1 MADIRATGDG
11 AGFRAATAWVTLR
24 EAREEFR
31 MATAAPTE
39 DMQRAA
45 ARFAYAVEAAR
56 SRLRDVNSEM
66 AVTQA
71 SWRGEASVRLGQ
83 AMSDWEQE
91 FDVILSRLAGL
102 LEATGGPMPR
112 PRRP

>member
-1 MADIRATGDG
+1 M
-11 AGFRAATAWVTLR
+11 
-24 EAREEFR
+24 
-31 MATAAPTE
+31 PTE

-45 ARFAYAVEAAR
+45 ACFAHALDGAR

-66 AVTQA
+66 AMVQA
-71 SWRGEASVRLGQ
+71 SWRGEASVRFGQ

-91 FDVILSRLAGL
+91 FDVILSRLAQL

-112 PRRP
+112 PRLP